1 MLTFHSRMI
10 ALVNFIQLTCQTLL
24 IFFLILRWGLRWKA
38 NHRRAN
44 FWEKEMLKQKKL
56 FLLSATANANSYCL
70 CLLHRVCLLPSFVHP
85 CLKKWFNTKRSDDS
99 DKSYSP
105 HSLYLEVK
113 GLLVLAWEGGRKKVS
128 LCKWRDAVLF
138 SPSTST
144 LNPWAG

>member
-1 MLTFHSRMI
+1 MLNFHSRMI

-85 CLKKWFNTKRSDDS
+85 CLKKWFNTKSSDV
-99 DKSYSP
+99 Y
-105 HSLYLEVK
+105 SLYLEVK
-113 GLLVLAWEGGRKKVS
+113 GLLLLALWKLFESFKMSSHMSHSIYPNDRHRMLISYCHRK
-128 LCKWRDAVLF
+128 
-138 SPSTST
+138 
-144 LNPWAG
+144 